1 MKIRFSKRSIRRL
14 SSIQAYVAKD
24 SPAAAA
30 RVAVRIVE
38 TAMRLEHFPLL
49 GRLGQKPGW
58 REVIVPGL
66 PYIIPY
72 RIVDE
77 VILID
82 TIIHTSR
89 DWQEKL

>member
-1 MKIRFSKRSIRRL
+1 MKVRFSKRSIRRL

-30 RVAVRIVE
+30 RVAARIAE

-49 GRLGQKPGW
+49 GRPGKKPGW

-72 RIVDE
+72 RVVDDL
-77 VILID
+77 ILVD

-89 DWQEKL
+89 KWPYDL